1 MINRNGFQ
9 ACETRCSHDRSCT
22 PDMYWVSLVHM
33 LRKRLGTSMAGQK
46 CSKESSQWLLVL
58 QNSFGQFVVLIIDER
73 PIGGVDL

>member
-1 MINRNGFQ
+1 
-9 ACETRCSHDRSCT
+9 
-22 PDMYWVSLVHM
+22 
-33 LRKRLGTSMAGQK
+33 MAGQK